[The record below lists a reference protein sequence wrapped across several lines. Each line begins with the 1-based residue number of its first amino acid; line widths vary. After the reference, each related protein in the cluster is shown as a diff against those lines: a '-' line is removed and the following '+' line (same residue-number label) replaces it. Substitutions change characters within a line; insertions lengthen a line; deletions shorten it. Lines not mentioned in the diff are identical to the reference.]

1 MWTHFL
7 FFTFSKL
14 KFSKFGNVNTLSAQL
29 IVPSK
34 PNVCN
39 LFDFPSTKSTQKK
52 YFPHISYEICEINSI
67 KINASRAF
75 QQHQEHPQIPIQFLV
90 PILLNFHWENGSII
104 NRFHIVVPNNL
115 KQSQYTPTHWELSKD
130 TKSVAWSTMVWEILA
145 WQNKTKC
152 FAS

>member
-1 MWTHFL
+1 
-7 FFTFSKL
+7 
-14 KFSKFGNVNTLSAQL
+14 VNTFFIFHILKIKIFKIWQCEHIECSIDCSFQ
-29 IVPSK
+29 
-34 PNVCN
+34 
-39 LFDFPSTKSTQKK
+39 TQCLQFVWFSINKIYSKK

-104 NRFHIVVPNNL
+104 NSFHIVVPNNL